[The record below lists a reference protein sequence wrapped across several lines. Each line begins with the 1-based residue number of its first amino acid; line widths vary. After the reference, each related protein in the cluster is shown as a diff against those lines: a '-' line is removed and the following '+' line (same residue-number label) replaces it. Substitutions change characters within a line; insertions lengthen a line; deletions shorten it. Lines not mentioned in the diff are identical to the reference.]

1 MKKLSIFV
9 ASILLTFQN
18 QTISAETK
26 INHLSV
32 QQTETRPVSP
42 FTGILSSGNFNV
54 IVNIG
59 SEQSLRIEADAE
71 DMEDIESLVVNGVLK
86 LRVKNPL
93 NRLARNMGKV
103 NIYITAKSL
112 TALAISGSGSMKI
125 EGLIKGQTLNTSV
138 SGAGSMNF
146 NADVTDFKAVIS
158 GSGSMNVA
166 GTGSKAFITVS
177 GSGSFTGKNFH
188 TNTTEIIVSGAGGAT
203 IHVENELSAILSGSG
218 NIRYSGDPKVEIT
231 KSGSGSI
238 SKI

>member
-1 MKKLSIFV
+1 MKKLSIFI
-9 ASILLTFQN
+9 AFALLIFQN
-18 QTISAETK
+18 QPISAKTK
-26 INHLSV
+26 INQLRV

-59 SEQSLRIEADAE
+59 SEESLRIEGNAE
-71 DMEDIESLVVNGVLK
+71 DMDDIETLVANGVLK

-112 TALAISGSGSMKI
+112 NALAISGSGSMKI
-125 EGLIKGQTLNTSV
+125 EGVIKGQTLNTSV

-188 TNTTEIIVSGAGGAT
+188 TNTTEIIVSGAGDAT
-203 IHVENELSAILSGSG
+203 IHAENELSAILSGSG
-218 NIRYSGDPKVEIT
+218 NIRYSGDPKVEVT